1 MSTYAVAS
9 NLARTAPSDAGSN
22 HWAARPRLVD
32 RLRGGPRATNEP
44 VVLLSGA
51 AGTGKSVAL
60 RQWLDLDDREHLEVR
75 VVARLDDPEA
85 LVRALVEALEP
96 VGPPA
101 PGIGDVPGR
110 HDDALAARVLPWL
123 AGLVASRAAD
133 YVLVLDDVHL
143 LHDPQCG
150 DVLRTVCDAMPP
162 GSQVVLVSRDV
173 APPWLARTRA
183 AGRLNEIGPHD
194 LTLDAAEVVAVLG
207 EGQGAGADRRLS
219 DLAER
224 TEGWAV
230 AVYLTALAT
239 RAGEGIG
246 EDDARRF
253 IHDYVSTEVLSPLDP
268 QLSSFAV
275 RSSVLDELP
284 PDLCDAV
291 LERDDSAALL
301 ARLRGR
307 VQLLLPTGPTS
318 DTLRYHHVLRDALRS
333 ELTRSAPAE
342 AGRLHLRA
350 SRWYAARGDLDA
362 AIRHAKA
369 AKSLP
374 EVARLVWAGTAACV
388 GSGST
393 HPLAAWLDGLSD
405 RQVEHDRWLTLSAA
419 WSARLSG
426 ATDRT
431 VRLVLRAEGHAG
443 PGWRHRIVRDEYAA
457 AVAVLVAT
465 LGRRSVADVQG
476 LCETALRGLSPDS
489 EFRAVALFLRG
500 VALVLR
506 RDVERGM
513 DGLRDAEELARVLR
527 APAIQADAMA
537 WQAALALRTGDAQTA
552 RQLVGRA
559 RQVVDK
565 HGLDDLPAATHLLTA
580 QALAEAL
587 ESDPSARTTL
597 VAALQHTSGLG
608 DEHPWFAVCGRLL
621 QARAAVALG
630 DPALGRR
637 LAIKA
642 RAKMTRDLMDSLAGD
657 LLDGAENAL
666 TAAAVGGLTVPTL
679 SAAETRVLLFLP
691 SHLQLADIAD
701 QLFLSRNTVKT
712 HIAAIYRKLGVTSR
726 SRAVAK
732 AQELGLLDPL
742 RTSA

>member
-1 MSTYAVAS
+1 MSTYAVACS
-9 NLARTAPSDAGSN
+9 RARTAPFVAGPP
-22 HWAARPRLVD
+22 HGAARPGLVD
-32 RLRGGPRATNEP
+32 RRRGGRRETNEP

-51 AGTGKSVAL
+51 AGSGKSVAL

-75 VVARLDDPEA
+75 VVANLDDPEA

-101 PGIGDVPGR
+101 PGGAAPGE
-110 HDDALAARVLPWL
+110 HDDLAARVLPWL

-143 LHDPQCG
+143 LHDPRCG
-150 DVLRTVCDAMPP
+150 DVLRTVCDAMPS

-194 LTLDAAEVVAVLG
+194 LALDATEAATVLG
-207 EGQGAGADRRLS
+207 GGQVAGTDPRLT

-239 RAGEGIG
+239 RAGEGIA

-275 RSSVLDELP
+275 RTSVLDELP

-291 LERDDSAALL
+291 LERDDSAAVL

-307 VQLLLPTGPTS
+307 LQLLLPTGPTS
-318 DTLRYHHVLRDALRS
+318 DTLRYHHVLRDALRT
-333 ELTRSAPAE
+333 ELASSAPSE
-342 AGRLHLRA
+342 PTQLHLRA
-350 SRWYAARGDLDA
+350 SRWYAAHGDLDA

-369 AKSLP
+369 AKALP
-374 EVARLVWAGTAACV
+374 EVSRLVWAGTAACV

-393 HPLAAWLDGLSD
+393 HRLTAWLDGLSD
-405 RQVEHDRWLTLSAA
+405 RQVEHDRWLTLSAGWA
-419 WSARLSG
+419 ARLAG

-443 PGWRHRIVRDEYAA
+443 PGWRHRVVGDEYAA

-506 RDVERGM
+506 RDAERGM
-513 DGLRDAEELARVLR
+513 DGLRDAEELSRVLQ

-537 WQAALALRTGDAQTA
+537 WQAALALRTGDVQTA
-552 RQLVGRA
+552 KQLVGRA
-559 RQVVDK
+559 GHVVDD
-565 HGLDDLPAATHLLTA
+565 HGLDDLPAAAHLLTA
-580 QALAEAL
+580 QALTEAL

-597 VAALQHTSGLG
+597 VAALQHTSELG

-642 RAKMTRDLMDSLAGD
+642 RAMMTRDLADSLAGD
-657 LLDGAENAL
+657 LLGDAENAL
-666 TAAAVGGLTVPTL
+666 TAATVGGLTVPTL

-691 SHLQLADIAD
+691 SHLQLADVAD

-712 HIAAIYRKLGVTSR
+712 HITAIYRKLGVTSR
-726 SRAVAK
+726 SQAVAK
-732 AQELGLLDPL
+732 AQELGLLEPS
-742 RTSA
+742 RTTA